1 MVDTYHSQIQY
12 TKHRVHIWHKK
23 IQFHWLQNTE
33 DDTTIHEDVGTK
45 KKKRSNVNA
54 FHKRK
59 KKVFQSLNSST
70 YLTQCILTVTMQQT
84 ADQAQEC
91 WFRCHSQTD
100 T

>member
-45 KKKRSNVNA
+45 KKK
-54 FHKRK
+54 K
-59 KKVFQSLNSST
+59 K
-70 YLTQCILTVTMQQT
+70 
-84 ADQAQEC
+84 
-91 WFRCHSQTD
+91 
-100 T
+100 

>member
-45 KKKRSNVNA
+45 KKKEVMSMLST
-54 FHKRK
+54 KEK
-59 KKVFQSLNSST
+59 KKFSSL
-70 YLTQCILTVTMQQT
+70 
-84 ADQAQEC
+84 
-91 WFRCHSQTD
+91 
-100 T
+100 